1 MSAISQDLAKIQSAI
16 YGEEVRGAIHDAIEQ
31 CYSDVSNPTL
41 QTEAIE
47 AAIQVKIDEGEMAA
61 LTIADGTITGAKFV
75 DGTIPTAKIADGAIT
90 MAKLSDDIDLDVETD
105 TTLTQ
110 SGVPADAKAVGDALA
125 DAMTGEALEDGESMK
140 YVLSSKYDDF
150 KIVDGYGYFD
160 AIQLLN
166 FGYGGPTPYITGA
179 NNIIFRMGYG
189 NRSWL
194 SPNYLTDGLFS
205 PDFPLEDIPWAG
217 PWATADASF
226 MGSLPEGFY
235 ITIPDN
241 PVRRGS
247 RFVAVPKTLYGVSA
261 SFGEFVASFLD
272 GSIGVKIDTDNLT
285 ELDLDEKFLAITTGS
300 GYSTVTIEGT
310 RFYKGQLNTPTT
322 MSEFLGYTDN
332 QVNRYRTFCTFGLP
346 YEYQY
351 AKECM
356 WFASGFNQSRIYY
369 QVKADEVDG
378 GNTAVNIVDYLI
390 NKRHLKFY
398 YMQEVT
404 E

>member
-16 YGEEVRGAIHDAIEQ
+16 YGEEVRGAIYDAISQ
-31 CYSDVSNPTL
+31 CYNDVSNPTL

-61 LTIADGTITGAKFV
+61 LTIADGTITGAKLV

-110 SGVPADAKAVGDALA
+110 SGMPADAKAVGDALA
-125 DAMTGEALEDGESMK
+125 DAFTGETLTDGESMK

-150 KIVDGYGYFD
+150 KLVDGYGYFD

-166 FGYGGPTPYITGA
+166 FGYGGPSPYKRG
-179 NNIIFRMGYG
+179 NNNVIFRMGYE

-205 PDFPLEDIPWAG
+205 PDFPVEEVEWNGGDNDPTFLGE
-217 PWATADASF
+217 
-226 MGSLPEGFY
+226 MEEGYY
-235 ITIPDN
+235 ITIPTN
-241 PVRRGS
+241 PIRRGS
-247 RFVAVPKTLYGVSA
+247 RFLTIPTSIYGDSA
-261 SFGEFVASFLD
+261 SLGAFVANFLD
-272 GSIGVKIDTDNLT
+272 GSIGVKIDTDNLI
-285 ELDLDEKFLAITTGS
+285 ELNLDEKFLVITTGT

-310 RFYKGQLNTPTT
+310 RFYKGQLNTSP

-332 QVNRYRTFCTFGLP
+332 ANNRYRTFCTFGLP
-346 YEYQY
+346 YEYAY
-351 AKECM
+351 AKECV
-356 WFASGFNQSRIYY
+356 WFASGFNQQRIFYR
-369 QVKADEVDG
+369 VKADDVDG
-378 GNTAVNIVDYLI
+378 ENTAVNIVDYLI